1 MPTDTTWIGDDL
13 NLSKDY
19 YQKDKLDLDLWFQ
32 ITQIDYE
39 KLVSIHLT
47 IYLNHLLKQ
56 NLNFWI

>member
-13 NLSKDY
+13 NLPKDY

-39 KLVSIHLT
+39 KLLSIHLT

-56 NLNFWI
+56 NSNFWI